1 MKQHISLSGQFRIV
15 KKSSDNQVLF
25 DSGVLNNL
33 LLDTGL
39 DYFGLNHSNN
49 IMRYLGVG
57 TGNSVPTE
65 TQTKLDKIVA
75 VGMETNTTFKN
86 DYDPARD
93 GEYYTPSRTS
103 KYIFRG
109 LNNINIAELG
119 LVKDSNVSED
129 NTAYTRALIKDDSG
143 RPLVITVLQGEVL
156 EVYYTLKMVY
166 RLQEKE
172 TRIALSDGRGGTRGF
187 VKSNIKL
194 AGVGGT
200 NIGGSAN
207 YGFIVGFPLIPSSL
221 GNNPVGI
228 WEEPT
233 LGTFQA
239 TPTGKL
245 AMYLMNGGRVYT
257 GQKDYV
263 SKSYKKNLYMEI
275 SEDYNIPKLGALI
288 FYSTMG
294 FYQISF
300 ANESDNS
307 PIDKNRTRTFRVELE
322 ISWGRDNRE

>member
-39 DYFGLNHSNN
+39 DYFGDNTGDYN
-49 IMRYLGVG
+49 ILQNLAIG
-57 TGNSVPTE
+57 TGNSEPTP
-65 TQTKLDKIVA
+65 TQTRLDAIIAISNSV
-75 VGMETNTTFKN
+75 NTTYKN
-86 DYDPARD
+86 DYDSERD
-93 GEYYTPSRTS
+93 GEYYTPSKTCE
-103 KYIFRG
+103 YIFNN
-109 LNNINIAELG
+109 LNNVNIAEIG
-119 LVKDSNVSED
+119 LVNGTNTSNY
-129 NTAYTRALIKDDSG
+129 TAYTRALIKDDSG

-156 EVYYTLKMVY
+156 EVYYTLKMTY
-166 RLQEKE
+166 HLKEKE
-172 TRIALSDGRGGTRGF
+172 TRIALSDGRGGTKGF
-187 VKSNIKL
+187 VKCHLKL

-207 YGFIVGFPLIPSSL
+207 YGFIVGFPLVPSSH

-228 WEEPT
+228 WEEPI

-239 TPTGKL
+239 TPTGKF
-245 AMYLMNGGRVYT
+245 ARYLNNGGRVYT

-263 SKSYKKNLYMEI
+263 SKSYKKSLYMEI
-275 SEDYNIPKLGALI
+275 SEDFDLPKIGALI
-288 FYSTMG
+288 FYTTMG

-322 ISWGRDNRE
+322 ISWSRDSRG